1 MALSL
6 SINFVVD
13 IFRRGWFVVVL
24 MGPTVLV
31 VPLIGLPLRVGVR
44 IFLVRVQLIIIAPV
58 TLSLAIA
65 AGEFNFRLVSD
76 DRLVMVVMMMLGLV
90 VVNQRCIIVVLRL
103 IPVIIV
109 MLRSSNLVRHVLIDG

>member
-13 IFRRGWFVVVL
+13 IFRRGRFVVVL

-44 IFLVRVQLIIIAPV
+44 LFLVRVQLIIIAPV

-65 AGEFNFRLVSD
+65 TGEFNFRLVSD
-76 DRLVMVVMMMLGLV
+76 DWLVMIVMMMLGLV

-109 MLRSSNLVRHVLIDG
+109 MLRSSNLVRHALIDG